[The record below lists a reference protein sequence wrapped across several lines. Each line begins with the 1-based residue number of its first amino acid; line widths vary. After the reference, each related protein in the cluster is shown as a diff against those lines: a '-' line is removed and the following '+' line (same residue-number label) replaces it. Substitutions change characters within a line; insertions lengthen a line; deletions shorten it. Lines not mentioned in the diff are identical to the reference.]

1 MNCPR
6 CNKTG
11 SVPTKVSGETRT
23 CPLCRGMGA
32 LPPLQVIRED
42 DKLLALHYWEC
53 SCTITR
59 FGMNFIFVH
68 PTNHE
73 HCEKCGL
80 KAEDASLAPAGYA
93 RAFLEVFYDMEIS
106 FEYLSGEEE
115 DTEDSG

>member
-1 MNCPR
+1 MTTRIQALHMNCPR
-6 CNKTG
+6 CNNTG
-11 SVPTKVSGETRT
+11 SVPTKVSGETGT
-23 CPLCRGMGA
+23 CPLCRGMGT

-59 FGMNFIFVH
+59 FGMSFMFVH

-73 HCEKCGL
+73 YCEKCGL
-80 KAEDASLAPAGYA
+80 MAENASLAPAGYA

-106 FEYLSGEEE
+106 FEYL
-115 DTEDSG
+115 